1 MGYSPSERSTPL
13 PPIGRSPE
21 RMAWSAALMPWLTVW
36 LRFMR
41 CAQAGGPEAPAWLA
55 LAELFPPV
63 TARPPAAKLSRRL
76 DALGGGG

>member
-41 CAQAGGPEAPAWLA
+41 CAQAGGPGGLGLA
-55 LAELFPPV
+55 
-63 TARPPAAKLSRRL
+63 RSRR
-76 DALGGGG
+76 AASSRHGPATGREAFA